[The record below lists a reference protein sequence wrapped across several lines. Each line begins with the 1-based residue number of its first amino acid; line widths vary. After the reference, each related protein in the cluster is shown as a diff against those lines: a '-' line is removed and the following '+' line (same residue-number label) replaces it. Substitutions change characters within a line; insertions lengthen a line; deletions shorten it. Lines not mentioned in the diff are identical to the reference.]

1 MKECICFLDYILVP
15 SRTFA
20 GQLVYLAHTFQKL
33 RKHNLKLNPAKCRF
47 FQPRVTYCG
56 HGVSNQGVETDPS
69 KVEKI
74 KDCPVPT
81 SVNEVR
87 SFLGFAGY
95 YRKFVEKFS
104 HIAKPLTDM
113 LVGCKG
119 KGKATRSPN
128 WTWGPGQQHSFEML
142 RDKLTSPSILA
153 YPNYKDQFI
162 LHTDA
167 CSIGLGAV
175 LCQNQEG
182 KTKVIAYA
190 SRGLNK
196 SEKNY
201 PAHKLEFLALKWDIT
216 DKFNDYL
223 YGQTFEVLTDN
234 NPLTYDYS

>member
-1 MKECICFLDYILVP
+1 M
-15 SRTFA
+15 
-20 GQLVYLAHTFQKL
+20 
-33 RKHNLKLNPAKCRF
+33 
-47 FQPRVTYCG
+47 TYCG

-74 KDCPVPT
+74 KNCPVPT

-113 LVGCKG
+113 LVGYKG

-142 RDKLTSPSILA
+142 RDKLTSPPILA

-167 CSIGLGAV
+167 CSNGLGAV

-190 SRGLNK
+190 SRGLNE

-201 PAHKLEFLALKWDIT
+201 PAHKLEFPALKWDIT